1 MFQFLA
7 KNLKPLWRPKR
18 YGNQLY
24 DNSTMKVVFLAC
36 VIIILAITSTG
47 VVSYQLSKKAT
58 VRKLKTKDMVHIVR
72 SMQTLIDG
80 RIRRAQETAEI
91 LARDPQIIRWISGG
105 ETDDRMRR
113 ECLNKI
119 TEIAQQYDYNN
130 SFIVSAVTGHYW
142 AEGGR
147 LIDTVSKN
155 DPDDS
160 WFFRVIKSQTPMTV
174 DIDFNRERNDT
185 FVFINALSGPLQ
197 QPLAVTGVGMS
208 LKKIAAEFKHYKFGT
223 QSNLW
228 LVDQDGTIQLS
239 EDIGHCGKKI
249 VRYLNVSEWKRICA
263 ARNGPSAGISVSDYT
278 GDKGVLMDIAWSPV
292 ASTGWTLVFQIP
304 RQESLAVLNS
314 VKYNTIITGGL
325 IILFLVVIFCWI
337 SDRVANP
344 YRRALELNR
353 ELEEQIRQRTAE
365 LSEQNRKIMDS
376 IAYARRIQEAV
387 LPSGS
392 DLAKAFREF
401 CVIWKPRDGV
411 GGDFYWLKNF
421 ADGFILAVADCTGH
435 GVPGAL
441 MSMAASSLLNQIAVA
456 GLRDNPAAIIKK
468 LNLLFKQLL
477 YQDDQNLTV
486 DDGLDIG
493 ICSMSRGKLTFAGA
507 RFGLYLQN
515 SSGIS
520 YLKGYGKGIGYRRTP
535 SNSEIENIAVN
546 LEEHTRCYLTT
557 DGFIDQNGGVKGHSF
572 GRKRFL
578 AMLESVRN
586 IGLEA
591 QSPVFE
597 GLLADYM
604 GAAPQRDDITMIGF
618 RVDAKHEREA
628 EVAFSC

>member
-1 MFQFLA
+1 LFQFFV
-7 KNLKPLWRPKR
+7 KSLKQPWGPKR
-18 YGNQLY
+18 HGNQLY

-36 VIIILAITSTG
+36 VIIVLAIGSTG

-105 ETDDRMRR
+105 ETDGRMGR
-113 ECLNKI
+113 ECLTKI

-147 LIDTVSKN
+147 LIDTVSRD

-160 WFFRVIKSQTPMTV
+160 WFFHTLQSQNPVTI

-185 FVFINALSGPLQ
+185 FVFINALSGPLR

-208 LKKIAAEFKHYKFGT
+208 LKKIAAEFKNYKFGT

-228 LVDQDGTIQLS
+228 LVDQNGTIQLS

-249 VRYLNVSEWKRICA
+249 VRYLNAAEWKRICA

-278 GDKGVLMDIAWSPV
+278 GDKGALMDIAWSPV

-304 RQESLAVLNS
+304 RRESLAVLNS

-353 ELEEQIRQRTAE
+353 ELEEQVRQRTAE

-376 IAYARRIQEAV
+376 IAYARRIQETV
-387 LPSGS
+387 LPHQP
-392 DLAKAFREF
+392 DLAKALREF

-421 ADGFILAVADCTGH
+421 DDGFILAVADCTGH

-456 GLRDNPAAIIKK
+456 GLRDNPAALIKK
-468 LNLLFKQLL
+468 LNLLFQQLL
-477 YQDDQNLTV
+477 YQNDQNLTV

-493 ICSMSRGKLTFAGA
+493 ICSMIRGKLTFAGA
-507 RFGLYLQN
+507 RLGLYLQN
-515 SSGIS
+515 STGIS

-535 SNSEIENIAVN
+535 QNPDIENIAVHLDEN
-546 LEEHTRCYLTT
+546 TRCYLST
-557 DGFIDQNGGVKGHSF
+557 DGFIEQNGGPKGYPF
-572 GRKRFL
+572 GRKKFL

-586 IGLEA
+586 TGLKA
-591 QSPVFE
+591 QPEVFE
-597 GLLADYM
+597 GILADYM
-604 GAAPQRDDITMIGF
+604 GAELQRDDITVIGF
-618 RVDAKHEREA
+618 RVKI
-628 EVAFSC
+628 